1 MGNFTK
7 KTINS
12 ANLNQNGVL
21 LEASKNIPSILKDLV
36 ENPIILQLPKEELKK
51 PKCKKNIII
60 LASKR
65 T

>member
-21 LEASKNIPSILKDLV
+21 LKASKNIPSILKDLV
-36 ENPIILQLPKEELKK
+36 ENPII
-51 PKCKKNIII
+51 IT
-60 LASKR
+60 AAKR
-65 T
+65 GNEKAKV